1 MKPTTEEFAEMKEA
15 AARWAKERLDDPC
28 TVVLDLET
36 TGILNRDPDTEI
48 CQIAITDT
56 KGKPLFC
63 MLLKPCQPMNEE
75 VMGIHGI
82 TNPQVVSQP
91 MFSQVEKMIS
101 FVLRG
106 KHVVSFNMDFDWK
119 LLMHMFKKYQCETP
133 QIAGASCA
141 MDKYSEWKGEWNDKK
156 AGVRWQKLPNLSG
169 MPAHDA
175 FSDCVS
181 TLKVIEMM
189 ANKYDP
195 AAVEADTI
203 DLDF

>member
-15 AARWAKERLDDPC
+15 AARWAQERLSDPKS
-28 TVVLDLET
+28 VVIDCET
-36 TGILNRDPDTEI
+36 SGILRMDPDTEV
-48 CQIAITDT
+48 CQLAITDT

-63 MLLKPCQPMNEE
+63 MLLKTANPMSDE
-75 VMGIHGI
+75 VIGIHGI
-82 TNPQVVSQP
+82 TNEQIVGQPIFPQVA
-91 MFSQVEKMIS
+91 KMIA
-101 FVLRG
+101 FVLEG
-106 KHVVSFNMDFDWK
+106 KHVMAFNADFDIA
-119 LLMHMFKKYQCETP
+119 LLVHLFKKYQIPVPKFE
-133 QIAGASCA
+133 ASCV

-203 DLDF
+203 NLDF